1 MRLYVLVALALPA
14 CSGSSGPSN
23 TVMVTAIAGPTPAAG
38 ATVVSHK
45 IDGTKLD
52 QTAADAVGV
61 AQIGF
66 ESGALVSVLFPGQIS
81 SLTPDIEVVT
91 APLTDGM
98 TIIGPSDV
106 AGPATIVGGLQ
117 MKPKNINADSYE
129 VQLGCA
135 TFQIAQ
141 MPAVVDVGAR
151 CMGSDVNLDVLITAM
166 KAGAPIGYAAGRVA
180 MTDGMAEFDP
190 PQWNTMYTALP
201 VTISSPDITATWQL
215 YVDGLPFTST
225 LGQLP
230 MGLMVDSVEVDANI
244 AMLRTTTRWYS
255 SVPASIA
262 LDPADF
268 LDMIPATLATG
279 YTWTAAGVGDAV
291 DLRASW
297 DIDTS
302 GSANA
307 VPPGSHHIQWDA
319 ILPPDATTVG
329 VPPVDLAPAA
339 SAMYELRYVDGP
351 GDGFP
356 QTEIHA
362 DTIVPR
368 VADGQIR
375 VTEALGLR

>member
-1 MRLYVLVALALPA
+1 MRLYVLVAVAA
-14 CSGSSGPSN
+14 CGRSGPSN
-23 TVMVTAIAGPTPAAG
+23 TVTITAMAGVQPAGG
-38 ATVVSHK
+38 ATVVSHT
-45 IDGTKLD
+45 IDGKKLD

-66 ESGALVSVLFPGQIS
+66 EKGALVTVLFPGQIS

-98 TIIGPSDV
+98 TIVGPSDA

-117 MKPKNINADSYE
+117 MKPKNINADSFE

-135 TFQIAQ
+135 TFQLAQ
-141 MPAVVDVGAR
+141 MPAVVDVGAH
-151 CMGSDVNLDVLITAM
+151 CMGSDQNLDVMITAM
-166 KAGAPIGYAAGRVA
+166 KAGAPVGYAAGRVA
-180 MTDGMAEFDP
+180 MVDGMAEFDP
-190 PQWNTMYTALP
+190 PSWDTMYTALP
-201 VTISSPDITATWQL
+201 VTIASPEITATWQL
-215 YVDGLPFTST
+215 YADGLPFTT
-225 LGQLP
+225 PIGQLP
-230 MGLMVDSVEVDANI
+230 AGLMVDRLEVDANI
-244 AMLRTTTRWYS
+244 AMLRQTTRWYS
-255 SVPASIA
+255 TVPASIT
-262 LDPADF
+262 LDPTDF
-268 LDMIPATLATG
+268 LDMIPATLASG
-279 YTWTAAGVGDAV
+279 YTWTAAGFGDAV

-319 ILPPDATTVG
+319 ILTPDATTVG
-329 VPPVDLAPAA
+329 VPPVDLPPPPD
-339 SAMYELRYVDGP
+339 AMYELRYVDGP
-351 GDGFP
+351 ADGFP

-375 VTEALGLR
+375 MTEAIGLR

>member
-1 MRLYVLVALALPA
+1 VRLYVVALALAA
-14 CSGSSGPSN
+14 CGRSGPSN
-23 TVMVTAIAGPTPAAG
+23 TVTITAMAGAQPSAG
-38 ATVVSHK
+38 ATVVSHT
-45 IDGTKLD
+45 IDGKKLD

-66 ESGALVSVLFPGQIS
+66 ETGALVTVLFPGQIS

-98 TIIGPSDV
+98 TIIGPSD
-106 AGPATIVGGLQ
+106 ADGPATIVGGLQ
-117 MKPKNINADSYE
+117 MKPKNINADSFE

-135 TFQIAQ
+135 TFHIAQ

-151 CMGSDVNLDVLITAM
+151 CMGSDQNLDVLITAM
-166 KAGAPIGYAAGRVA
+166 QAGAPVGYAAGRVA
-180 MTDGMAEFDP
+180 MVDGMGELDP
-190 PQWNTMYTALP
+190 PSWDTMYTALP
-201 VTISSPDITATWQL
+201 VTVAPINITATWTL
-215 YVDGLPFTST
+215 YVDGLPFTT
-225 LGQLP
+225 PLGQLP
-230 MGLMVDSVEVDANI
+230 MNLMVDSVEVDANI
-244 AMLRTTTRWYS
+244 ATLQQTTRWYS
-255 SVPASIA
+255 SVPTSIT
-262 LDPADF
+262 LDATDF
-268 LDMIPATLATG
+268 LDTIPATLAAG

-297 DIDTS
+297 DLDTS

-307 VPPGSHHIQWDA
+307 VPPGAHHIQWDA
-319 ILPPDATTVG
+319 ILTPDATTVG
-329 VPPVDLAPAA
+329 VPPVDLAPPADA
-339 SAMYELRYVDGP
+339 TFELRYVDGP

>member
-1 MRLYVLVALALPA
+1 MITAMAGLEPA
-14 CSGSSGPSN
+14 GG
-23 TVMVTAIAGPTPAAG
+23 AA
-38 ATVVSHK
+38 VVSHT
-45 IDGTKLD
+45 IDGKKLD

-66 ESGALVSVLFPGQIS
+66 ESGALVTVLFPGQIS
-81 SLTPDIEVVT
+81 SLTPAIEVVT

-117 MKPKNINADSYE
+117 MKPKNITADSFE

-151 CMGSDVNLDVLITAM
+151 CMGSDQNLDVLITAM
-166 KAGAPIGYAAGRVA
+166 KAGAPVGYAAGRVA
-180 MTDGMAEFDP
+180 MVDGMAEFDP
-190 PQWNTMYTALP
+190 PSWDTMYTALP
-201 VTISSPDITATWQL
+201 VMIASPDITATWAL
-215 YVDGLPFTST
+215 YVDGLPFST
-225 LGQLP
+225 PLGQLP
-230 MGLMVDSVEVDANI
+230 VNLMVDRVEVDANI
-244 AMLRTTTRWYS
+244 AMLRQTTRWYS
-255 SVPASIA
+255 TVPASIT
-262 LDPADF
+262 LDAADF

-291 DLRASW
+291 NLRASW
-297 DIDTS
+297 DVDTS

-319 ILPPDATTVG
+319 ILTPDATTVG

-339 SAMYELRYVDGP
+339 DAMYELRYVDGP
-351 GDGFP
+351 GAGFP

-375 VTEALGLR
+375 VTEAIGLR

>member
-1 MRLYVLVALALPA
+1 MAGTVPA
-14 CSGSSGPSN
+14 G
-23 TVMVTAIAGPTPAAG
+23 G
-38 ATVVSHK
+38 ATVVSHTV
-45 IDGTKLD
+45 DGTKLD
-52 QTAADAVGV
+52 QAAADAVGV

-66 ESGALVSVLFPGQIS
+66 ESGALVTVLFPGQIS
-81 SLTPDIEVVT
+81 SLTPAIEVVT

-106 AGPATIVGGLQ
+106 AGPATIAGGLQ
-117 MKPKNINADSYE
+117 MKPKNINADSFE

-151 CMGSDVNLDVLITAM
+151 CMGSDQNLDVLITAI
-166 KAGAPIGYAAGRVA
+166 KAGAPIGHAAGRVA
-180 MTDGMAEFDP
+180 MVDGMAEFDP
-190 PQWNTMYTALP
+190 PSWDTTYTALP
-201 VTISSPDITATWQL
+201 VMLASPDTTATWWL
-215 YVDGLPFTST
+215 FADGLPFFTPI
-225 LGQLP
+225 GQLP
-230 MGLMVDSVEVDANI
+230 TGLMVDRLEVDANI
-244 AMLRTTTRWYS
+244 ATVRQTTRWYS
-255 SVPASIA
+255 SVPASITLA
-262 LDPADF
+262 ATDF

-291 DLRASW
+291 NLRVGW

-307 VPPGSHHIQWDA
+307 VPPGAHHIQWDA
-319 ILPPDATTVG
+319 ILTPDATSVG
-329 VPPVDLAPAA
+329 VPPVDLPPASDA
-339 SAMYELRYVDGP
+339 AYELRFVDGP

-362 DTIVPR
+362 DSIVPP

-375 VTEALGLR
+375 VTEAIGLR